1 MDTPLSKMDQL
12 KNSGKNAKEKISNM
26 ASSAGDGIMSLLKN
40 SNTTPPP
47 KLTELEINKQKM
59 ESQVIFF
66 IFLLIGILLFVGL
79 VFVSKTFRVYT
90 TLHKLE
96 IYQSNEIN
104 QQSIF
109 DDVFKTGDKKL
120 KNFYVASAY
129 RPYVC
134 YYHKY
139 DYCSLEVFEQVLC
152 AGPRMIELEIFNDSF
167 SVDVEPVV
175 STGTHDGEWK
185 LAMNSL
191 PLTDV
196 LKSIAKTVFNNK
208 YMNELSKD
216 PFIIYL
222 NLKVNRNLK
231 CLEKISKYIYQILGQ
246 YLLGIEYSYNSN
258 KTNSKF
264 SDITL
269 SKIKSKI
276 VILANSGFEGTPLE
290 EIVNYSTASD
300 YTLKNNPEQYRILY
314 LKNSD
319 IVEKEED
326 IEEYSNTTYYKVE
339 AENLKNYNKCGFT
352 ILSPNSEE
360 YSGFLDGIS
369 PRNPEPQTA
378 LETGCQ
384 FIMMNY
390 QMIDTNMSN
399 YTYIFKDSSFV
410 EKSLELIG
418 GDCNKKFSSI
428 KTQQL
433 EHTDREVV
441 YTYVTPPE
449 SIKNDN

>member
-109 DDVFKTGDKKL
+109 TIFKTGDKKL

-208 YMNELSKD
+208 YMNNLYED

-326 IEEYSNTTYYKVE
+326 IESW
-339 AENLKNYNKCGFT
+339 A
-352 ILSPNSEE
+352 
-360 YSGFLDGIS
+360 FL
-369 PRNPEPQTA
+369 NH
-378 LETGCQ
+378 
-384 FIMMNY
+384 
-390 QMIDTNMSN
+390 
-399 YTYIFKDSSFV
+399 FKF
-410 EKSLELIG
+410 
-418 GDCNKKFSSI
+418 
-428 KTQQL
+428 
-433 EHTDREVV
+433 
-441 YTYVTPPE
+441 
-449 SIKNDN
+449 

>member
-109 DDVFKTGDKKL
+109 DPVFGVGVEVDAETNKKL

-208 YMNELSKD
+208 YMNE
-216 PFIIYL
+216 
-222 NLKVNRNLK
+222 
-231 CLEKISKYIYQILGQ
+231 
-246 YLLGIEYSYNSN
+246 
-258 KTNSKF
+258 
-264 SDITL
+264 
-269 SKIKSKI
+269 
-276 VILANSGFEGTPLE
+276 
-290 EIVNYSTASD
+290 
-300 YTLKNNPEQYRILY
+300 
-314 LKNSD
+314 
-319 IVEKEED
+319 
-326 IEEYSNTTYYKVE
+326 
-339 AENLKNYNKCGFT
+339 
-352 ILSPNSEE
+352 
-360 YSGFLDGIS
+360 
-369 PRNPEPQTA
+369 
-378 LETGCQ
+378 
-384 FIMMNY
+384 
-390 QMIDTNMSN
+390 
-399 YTYIFKDSSFV
+399 
-410 EKSLELIG
+410 
-418 GDCNKKFSSI
+418 
-428 KTQQL
+428 
-433 EHTDREVV
+433 
-441 YTYVTPPE
+441 
-449 SIKNDN
+449 